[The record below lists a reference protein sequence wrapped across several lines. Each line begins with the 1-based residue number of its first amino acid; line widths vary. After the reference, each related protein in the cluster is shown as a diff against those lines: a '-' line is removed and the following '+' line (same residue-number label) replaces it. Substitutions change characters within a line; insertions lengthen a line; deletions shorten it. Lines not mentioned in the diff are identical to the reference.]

1 MKNVLPGS
9 SPSSRA
15 SIAGFSLVEAL
26 VGMAVGVV
34 ALLVVLKVFALGEGH
49 NRTTTSGADAQ
60 QNGAVALYLLEHE
73 IAKAGYGIMRPLP
86 VPASCLDP
94 SVVIDGTAGANTVT
108 IMYSTSADGNARREP
123 CDTAAG
129 NRNVVYRKY
138 FVANNG
144 LRVEDLSIDGATVAG
159 SAADLADGVV
169 AMTAQALPSGENP
182 TGVRIAVV
190 ARSDLREKPDAA
202 TRACATTTVTP
213 IPDWTGGTPPD
224 PPNDGSDLPD
234 SWKCYR
240 YKVYET
246 IVPLRNMIWS

>member
-1 MKNVLPGS
+1 MKNVLPG
-9 SPSSRA
+9 SSRA

-26 VGMAVGVV
+26 VGMAIGVA

-49 NRTTTSGADAQ
+49 NRTTTSGANAQ

-86 VPASCLDP
+86 VPESCLSP
-94 SVVIDGTAGANTVT
+94 SVVIGGAAGTNTVT
-108 IMYSTSADGNARREP
+108 IMYSTSVDGNARREP
-123 CDTAAG
+123 CSTAAG
-129 NRNVVYRKY
+129 NQNVIYRKY
-138 FVANNG
+138 LIADNS
-144 LRVEDLSIDGATVAG
+144 LRVEDLNIDGTTVSG
-159 SAADLADGVV
+159 SAADLANGIV
-169 AMTAQALPSGENP
+169 AMTAQPLPDGGSP
-182 TGVRIAVV
+182 THVRVAVV
-190 ARSDLREKPDAA
+190 ARSDVREKPDAA

-213 IPDWTGGTPPD
+213 IPDWTGATSPD